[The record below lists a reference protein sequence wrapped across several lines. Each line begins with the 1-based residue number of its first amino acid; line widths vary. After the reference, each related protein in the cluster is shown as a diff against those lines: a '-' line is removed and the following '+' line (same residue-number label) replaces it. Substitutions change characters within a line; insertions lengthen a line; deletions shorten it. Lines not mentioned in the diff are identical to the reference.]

1 MTHPVVAITGAS
13 GVCYAVRLLQVLME
27 QRLEPYVVI
36 SSAGRQVM
44 SIELGS
50 SDLKNHLGS
59 SGYREEK
66 IGDFA
71 SPLASG
77 SFPTQGMV
85 IVPCTTGSLGAV
97 ANGIS
102 SNLIHRAAE
111 VHLKEKRPLILV
123 PRETPLSPVTLENM
137 LTLSR
142 AGAHILPPNPGF
154 YHAPE
159 SVQDLVDFI
168 VARILDLMKIPN
180 ELSRRWTGLP
190 VLPRSD
196 SRGGPVL
203 SRSDRRGRLD
213 LKTGLP
219 VLKVGKPDLKVGKP
233 VLKDPLDG

>member
-13 GVCYAVRLLQVLME
+13 GICYAIRLLQVLIE
-27 QRLEPYVVI
+27 QKWEPYVVI
-36 SSAGRQVM
+36 SPAGRQVM
-44 SIELGS
+44 NFELGS
-50 SDLKNHLGS
+50 SDLKVHLGS
-59 SGYREEK
+59 TGYREER

-85 IVPCTTGSLGAV
+85 IVPCTTGTLGAV

-102 SNLIHRAAE
+102 SNLIHRSAE

-123 PRETPLSPVTLENM
+123 PQETPLSPVALENM

-159 SVQDLVDFI
+159 SIQDLVDFI

-190 VLPRSD
+190 VLGKQNLKRSD
-196 SRGGPVL
+196 PVRHHDTL
-203 SRSDRRGRLD
+203 ER
-213 LKTGLP
+213 
-219 VLKVGKPDLKVGKP
+219 
-233 VLKDPLDG
+233 